1 MTFFF
6 LPALLLICKRRRVF
20 YRPDNL
26 LTEACTLNL
35 VSVHSCGT
43 KDLGSPRGPSA
54 VSERVEL
61 SRPRQPAGGCAQSP
75 SSLRRRAFMSTAPL
89 SKKTFGKLAFSPC
102 SENPRCTSQLP
113 SRQCRGVTSLW
124 TPLPSASGCGTFF
137 LNDLHLSLQPHGSAI
152 EIHVYIY
159 VFLLFK
165 RAPTIALFLN

>member
-1 MTFFF
+1 M
-6 LPALLLICKRRRVF
+6 F

-43 KDLGSPRGPSA
+43 KDLGSPRGPAA

-89 SKKTFGKLAFSPC
+89 SKKTFGKLAFSPVLRIPGA
-102 SENPRCTSQLP
+102 PRSCRLANAAVLPPCGLP
-113 SRQCRGVTSLW
+113 S
-124 TPLPSASGCGTFF
+124 LPPQ
-137 LNDLHLSLQPHGSAI
+137 D
-152 EIHVYIY
+152 V
-159 VFLLFK
+159 
-165 RAPTIALFLN
+165 ALFS

>member
-35 VSVHSCGT
+35 LSVHSCGT
-43 KDLGSPRGPSA
+43 KDLGSPRGPAA

-75 SSLRRRAFMSTAPL
+75 SSLHRRAFMSTAPL

-113 SRQCRGVTSLW
+113 SRQCRGVTPLW
-124 TPLPSASGCGTFF
+124 TPLPSAS
-137 LNDLHLSLQPHGSAI
+137 NDLHLSLQPHGSVV

>member
-1 MTFFF
+1 M
-6 LPALLLICKRRRVF
+6 F

-43 KDLGSPRGPSA
+43 KDLGSPRGPAA
-54 VSERVEL
+54 VSKRVEL

>member
-1 MTFFF
+1 M
-6 LPALLLICKRRRVF
+6 F

-43 KDLGSPRGPSA
+43 KDLGSPRGPAA

-89 SKKTFGKLAFSPC
+89 Q
-102 SENPRCTSQLP
+102 ENIWQTCIF
-113 SRQCRGVTSLW
+113 
-124 TPLPSASGCGTFF
+124 PLF
-137 LNDLHLSLQPHGSAI
+137 
-152 EIHVYIY
+152 
-159 VFLLFK
+159 
-165 RAPTIALFLN
+165 